1 MSKTKKYNIIILMF
15 TILFLS
21 HSFSQTWLPYYSF
34 NFSEGVYLPSVG
46 KYGWTTV
53 LSNDIGLLVKPY
65 PQHTTLLFYQLKY
78 QGPGLKRQEGEQFEQ
93 RNMTHSLVLQ
103 HNYMFTK
110 FVFKTRLNYVYDFWR
125 SGTNELW
132 GYGLYDNNYIG
143 LSEEIE
149 YKTTEELK
157 FNFKFGFNYVKF
169 PNYTGLIEEYIAGK
183 EETTSGKQDN
193 LMYLLNLK
201 AQYKLHNAG
210 IMFITQNYINQKV
223 LDETGTY
230 SEQNQKDF
238 SIELNYFYDSIIYK
252 FISLTPYL
260 SIKTKYSNQAFLYLK
275 TYDIITST
283 PQVIPNYYDYSK
295 IMVSLPISFY
305 LTKTK
310 WVTIA
315 PEFEFLYYTSRN
327 ARDKDN
333 NFVDEKQKN
342 FLSVYS
348 ISYNSQSPD
357 KHRKVSLFYT
367 YQQQTSNMKFE
378 KYYPY
383 NYSGHYF
390 GLSFSYSY

>member
-1 MSKTKKYNIIILMF
+1 
-15 TILFLS
+15 
-21 HSFSQTWLPYYSF
+21 
-34 NFSEGVYLPSVG
+34 VYLPSVG

-53 LSNDIGLLVKPY
+53 LSNDIGLLVKPHQ
-65 PQHTTLLFYQLKY
+65 QHTTLLFYQLQY

-132 GYGLYDNNYIG
+132 DYGLYDNNYIG

-238 SIELNYFYDSIIYK
+238 SIELSYFYDSIIYK

-260 SIKTKYSNQAFLYLK
+260 SIKTKDSNQAFLYLK

-327 ARDKDN
+327 ARDKNN

-390 GLSFSYSY
+390 GLSLNYSY